1 MNVFAK
7 WQTVAAG
14 MAAAAAR
21 GRELARAEEETG
33 EIPGEWIDVAE
44 RIREEAATARTRGV
58 A

>member
-1 MNVFAK
+1 MFAK